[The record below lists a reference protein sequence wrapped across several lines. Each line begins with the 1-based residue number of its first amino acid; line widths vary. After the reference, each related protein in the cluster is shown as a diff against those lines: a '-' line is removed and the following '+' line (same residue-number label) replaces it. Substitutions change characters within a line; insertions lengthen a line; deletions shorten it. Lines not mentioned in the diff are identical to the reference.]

1 MLTTENSAS
10 QAISKMFC
18 IYIWGSLGTYVV
30 GSYSYLE
37 GRFRALKGDFTRA
50 DVRLDISSLVSP
62 KINLAFQKQIIAM
75 ILFRLDSRF
84 SPLKEYP
91 DYIHI
96 ITILFLVLQIIAM
109 ILFRLDSRFSPLK
122 EYPAHLE
129 DVAVGVSYWLWKLQS
144 GKVLFWYILR
154 RREAMIVIHF
164 EVQLST

>member
-1 MLTTENSAS
+1 MAEGKRNR
-10 QAISKMFC
+10 KRREGEEDDWFC

-50 DVRLDISSLVSP
+50 DARLDISSLVSP
-62 KINLAFQKQIIAM
+62 KINLAFQK
-75 ILFRLDSRF
+75 
-84 SPLKEYP
+84 
-91 DYIHI
+91 
-96 ITILFLVLQIIAM
+96 QIIAM